1 MSHRLLYNVSV
12 REKGATEMTFTI
24 INAYTGESYTLDID
38 TLDDLLSLADGYG
51 TLKIDVQNLTVTIG

>member
-1 MSHRLLYNVSV
+1 
-12 REKGATEMTFTI
+12 MTITV
-24 INAYTGESYTLDID
+24 INAYTGERYTLDIE